1 MKAAK
6 EAIQS
11 ALTRKGHKVRVVLKT
26 QLDNVGH
33 SGAEVWVAPGYAR
46 NWLIPKKKA
55 VYATPSNVK
64 AFKVVLPAAEELAIT
79 QQRELNMLRARI
91 AETKLRFVRATNDGT
106 HLYGSVTAVD
116 IVEALSSSLLRK
128 LGIREKQVRFM
139 TEDRA
144 IKAVGEHTVE
154 IEPRPDVWAS
164 LTVIVES
171 T

>member
-1 MKAAK
+1 V
-6 EAIQS
+6 Q
-11 ALTRKGHKVRVVLKT
+11 
-26 QLDNVGH
+26 
-33 SGAEVWVAPGYAR
+33 
-46 NWLIPKKKA
+46 
-55 VYATPSNVK
+55 

-91 AETKLRFVRATNDGT
+91 ADVQLRFVRATNDGL

-116 IVEALSSSLLRK
+116 VVEALQTSLIRK
-128 LGIREKQVRFM
+128 LGIREKQVRFA

-144 IKAVGEHTVE
+144 IKDVGEHIVE
-154 IEPRPDVWAS
+154 IEPRPGVWCG